1 MEPQDLMPDSEAAQA
16 PDDAM
21 INLVAGDGQGR
32 AFIGEGLIWAG
43 FEKQIRMIEL
53 PAQGA
58 IGCM

>member
-1 MEPQDLMPDSEAAQA
+1 MPDSEAAQP